1 MLTENVGHEAR
12 EAGEYERYE
21 AREAREHVG
30 YEDRWAPEHIGD
42 EAHEARG
49 YEARRA

>member
-12 EAGEYERYE
+12 EAEYERYE
-21 AREAREHVG
+21 VREAREHVG